1 MNQAIRR
8 MPAWLL
14 VGVLAAGL
22 AGCASTTIGKPF
34 PANNVAQLQLGVSTT
49 EDARRLLGE
58 PYQEVTNRAGE
69 QLLVWQYIRS
79 DATSGF
85 ASVDVQTSQQGAAL
99 VFSPA
104 GRLLRAEKLINAPA
118 PAGRPV
124 TESAAAYPASQSIQ
138 EQLGELDR
146 KQLPYEEYQRRYR
159 AIVGPQP

>member
-1 MNQAIRR
+1 MNQAKRR

-49 EDARRLLGE
+49 ADARRLLGA
-58 PYQEVTNRAGE
+58 PYQVVTNSSGE
-69 QLLVWQYIRS
+69 QLLIWQYIRS

-85 ASVDVQTSQQGAAL
+85 ASVDVQTNQQGAAL
-99 VFSPA
+99 VFSPD

-118 PAGRPV
+118 PTGRPV
-124 TESAAAYPASQSIQ
+124 AAATATSTASPSVQ
-138 EQLGELDR
+138 EQLDELNR
-146 KQLPYEEYQRRYR
+146 QQVPYDEYQRRYNKIIGR
-159 AIVGPQP
+159 